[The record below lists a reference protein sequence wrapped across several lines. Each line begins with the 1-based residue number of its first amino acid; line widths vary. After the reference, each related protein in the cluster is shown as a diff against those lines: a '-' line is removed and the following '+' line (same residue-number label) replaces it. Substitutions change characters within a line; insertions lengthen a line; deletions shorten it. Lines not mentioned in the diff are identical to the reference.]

1 MKGRRAMSFVFMAW
15 MMEELETELWVRP
28 VSLDRMVRSESCGDL
43 RVERGWADFEG
54 GPERASW

>member
-1 MKGRRAMSFVFMAW
+1 MSFVFMAW